1 MKGQAMSDENEKRI
15 DELEE
20 KVRKIDNTAN
30 MMAAAAGGGIFAGI
44 AVGAGIALFP
54 VVVVGA
60 VGGLVGGGAYRL
72 FKRGRKRRK

>member
-44 AVGAGIALFP
+44 AVGTGAALLP
-54 VVVVGA
+54 VVVAGA
-60 VGGLVGGGAYRL
+60 VGGLVGGGAYHL
-72 FKRGRKRRK
+72 FKRARKRRK